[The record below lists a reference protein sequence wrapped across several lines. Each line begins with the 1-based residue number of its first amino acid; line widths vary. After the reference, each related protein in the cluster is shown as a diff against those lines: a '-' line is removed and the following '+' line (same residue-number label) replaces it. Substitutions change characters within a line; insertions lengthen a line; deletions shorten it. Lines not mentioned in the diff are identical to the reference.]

1 MLYHGTRAFPEL
13 GVMGASVATDRT
25 RYRSSV
31 CLVPAFPWQRSGQA
45 ESFASQSEHERDGHF
60 GEAVF
65 ERHVSGL
72 HRHGELDRLDED
84 SFKLRQHGDR
94 GIHDRHPNHL
104 VRALSF
110 FWNEQCGPRP
120 WSGKLSALENLIARK
135 KPCG

>member
-1 MLYHGTRAFPEL
+1 MSCPGF
-13 GVMGASVATDRT
+13 SVATV
-25 RYRSSV
+25 RST
-31 CLVPAFPWQRSGQA
+31 

-94 GIHDRHPNHL
+94 GIRSASNHL

-110 FWNEQCGPRP
+110 FWNEQCGRHGRASSRR
-120 WSGKLSALENLIARK
+120 WKT
-135 KPCG
+135 